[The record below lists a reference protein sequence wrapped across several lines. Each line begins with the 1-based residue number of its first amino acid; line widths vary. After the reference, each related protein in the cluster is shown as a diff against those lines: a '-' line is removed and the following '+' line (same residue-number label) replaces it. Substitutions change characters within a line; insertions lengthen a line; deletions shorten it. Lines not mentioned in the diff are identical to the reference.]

1 MHTNV
6 ALLTKKMFLV
16 FTGIA
21 TVSSVM
27 APAVVMGG
35 VPGVGVGERMFP
47 PQAGLTF
54 VCWVCIDQYS
64 DTTEDQ
70 HPVRLLTIMRQ
81 FRSGSEKI
89 PNVPCLSISISARDR
104 MLVVCYVLF
113 DTNLVTLQDIF
124 TCVHA
129 IMTMMDSPYFWQ
141 VIRTFASLL
150 SACPFRY

>member
-1 MHTNV
+1 MEKC
-6 ALLTKKMFLV
+6 LLP
-16 FTGIA
+16 FTGVA

-27 APAVVMGG
+27 APSVVMGG
-35 VPGVGVGERMFP
+35 VPGVGIGERLFP

-54 VCWVCIDQYS
+54 LCWICIDQYS

-104 MLVVCYVLF
+104 MLVVCHVLF
-113 DTNLVTLQDIF
+113 DTNLVTFQYVLLECMQYSVF
-124 TCVHA
+124 LV
-129 IMTMMDSPYFWQ
+129 SN
-141 VIRTFASLL
+141 SL
-150 SACPFRY
+150 SR